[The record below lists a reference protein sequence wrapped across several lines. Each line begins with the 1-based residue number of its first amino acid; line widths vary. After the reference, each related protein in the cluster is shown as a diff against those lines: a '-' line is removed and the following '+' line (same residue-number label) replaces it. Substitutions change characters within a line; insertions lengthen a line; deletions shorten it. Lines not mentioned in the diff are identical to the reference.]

1 MRNGDISGPGNG
13 PHNDPQVPLT
23 LQLRQ
28 FARTHNWHEPDI
40 ITNRL
45 KLRRA
50 FAKPIRAAVNDLVAD
65 RRDALALQIKAE
77 FARLLENTRAL
88 DRLCVKRIDEDDELV
103 MLEHTKAHL
112 AESLC
117 DLAVMLDGGQ
127 EGAQGDTQRSL
138 DPGSM
143 SGMTAQEP
151 WMTFAETA
159 KLLGKSKSTV
169 SKWAKKGRFSD
180 NGLKGQKR
188 RLSKASVLLVKREIE
203 ENDRKKDDD
212 EWHDQYGKS

>member
-1 MRNGDISGPGNG
+1 MRNEHISGPRG
-13 PHNDPQVPLT
+13 PQDPPEPLP

-28 FARTHNWHEPDI
+28 FARNHNWHEPDI

-50 FAKPIRAAVNDLVAD
+50 FKKPIRAAVNEFMGTGKVT
-65 RRDALALQIKAE
+65 LALQIKAE
-77 FARLLENTRAL
+77 FARLLENTRRL

-112 AESLC
+112 TESLN
-117 DLAVMLDGGQ
+117 DLAAMLEGSQRPGELNPQ
-127 EGAQGDTQRSL
+127 ERDAVSDL
-138 DPGSM
+138 DKATEG
-143 SGMTAQEP
+143 P

-180 NGLKGQKR
+180 NGLQGQKR
-188 RLSKASVLLVKREIE
+188 RLSKASVLLVKRDIE
-203 ENDRKKDDD
+203 ERDRKKDDD
-212 EWHDQYGKS
+212 EWHDKYAP

>member
-1 MRNGDISGPGNG
+1 MRNDDISDPRGPQ
-13 PHNDPQVPLT
+13 DPPEPLP

-28 FARTHNWHEPDI
+28 FAQNHNWHEPDI
-40 ITNRL
+40 ITNRR

-50 FAKPIRAAVNDLVAD
+50 FKKPIRAAVNEFMGTGKVT
-65 RRDALALQIKAE
+65 LALQIKAD

-112 AESLC
+112 ADSLN
-117 DLAVMLDGGQ
+117 DLATMLEGSQRPGELNPQERGAVSGLEKTTDG
-127 EGAQGDTQRSL
+127 
-138 DPGSM
+138 
-143 SGMTAQEP
+143 P

-159 KLLGKSKSTV
+159 KLLGRSKSTV

-203 ENDRKKDDD
+203 EKDDKDDD
-212 EWHDQYGKS
+212 DDVRYDRRRYK